1 MSGRSLHAIFYDR
14 VREAPERIAVTA
26 SGEQLTYGELDARAE
41 ALAVRLA
48 AGGVRPG
55 VLVGLSAHRGAE
67 LVIGLLGILKA
78 GGAYVPLDPDYPA
91 TRLLHLLEDTGV
103 RIVVAT
109 AEAAKTL
116 PDALAAEV
124 VPITAE
130 TVVAAGTTPAASTGG
145 PAAGSRAEAAD
156 SDLAYV
162 IHTSGSTGLPKGVL
176 VEHRQVVRLFS
187 ATRDWFGF
195 GPEDVWTLF
204 HSASF
209 DFSVWEIWG
218 ALLHGGRL
226 VVVDK
231 DLTRR
236 PAGLHALLR
245 TERVTVLNQTPSAFR
260 QLSAADADHEGP
272 DALALRLVVFGGERL
287 DVRDLAGWLERHGDQ
302 EPRLVNMYGITE
314 TCVHASYRPVTTAD
328 LDAPEHSPIGVPLPD
343 LDFVLAGPDGAA
355 VPDGTPGELLVS
367 GAGVTRGYLDRPKL
381 TAERFTSESFGG
393 GPVARYYRSGDLA
406 VRTADGELRYL
417 GRLDDQLKV
426 RGFRIEPREIEH
438 CLLGHP
444 RVRSAVVLAHDYDG
458 DVRLAAFVVPRGG
471 PDTDPAALPDVL
483 AAHTATALPA
493 HMRPSV
499 HRVIDELPLTP
510 QGKTDRDALRRLLDD
525 EPATGLPAEPPDS
538 GPGAPAVT
546 AVTAI
551 VHEVL
556 RGPRPPAADVDL
568 FDIGATSLAFVR
580 IIAQVN
586 QRFGLRL
593 TGAELGGEATV
604 ARLAACVEERTG
616 GDAGQDSGAHDNHVK
631 EQA

>member
-1 MSGRSLHAIFYDR
+1 MSGRSLHEIFHDR
-14 VREAPERIAVTA
+14 AREAPERIAVTA

-55 VLVGLSAHRGAE
+55 VLVGLSAHRGTE
-67 LVIGLLGILKA
+67 LVVGLLGILKA

-91 TRLLHLLEDTGV
+91 PRLLHLLEDTRV

-109 AEAAKTL
+109 AEAAKAL

-124 VPITAE
+124 VPVTA
-130 TVVAAGTTPAASTGG
+130 GIPADSTG
-145 PAAGSRAEAAD
+145 AAAPDGREAATG

-231 DLTRR
+231 DLARR
-236 PAGLHALLR
+236 PADLHALLR
-245 TERVTVLNQTPSAFR
+245 AERVTVLNQTPSAFR
-260 QLSAADADHEGP
+260 QLAAADADHEGP
-272 DALALRLVVFGGERL
+272 DRLALRLVVFGGERL
-287 DVRDLAGWLERHGDQ
+287 EVRDLAGWLQRHGDRQ
-302 EPRLVNMYGITE
+302 PRLVNMYGITE
-314 TCVHASYRPVTTAD
+314 TCVHASYRPITTAD
-328 LDAPEHSPIGVPLPD
+328 LAAPEHSPIGVPLPD

-367 GAGVTRGYLDRPKL
+367 GAGVTRGYLDRPEL

-393 GPVARYYRSGDLA
+393 GPVTRYYRSGDLA

-438 CLLGHP
+438 FLTGHP
-444 RVRSAVVLAHDYDG
+444 QVRAAVVVAHDYDG
-458 DVRLAAFVVPRGG
+458 DLRLAAFAVPAGG
-471 PDTDPAALPDVL
+471 PDTDPAGLPAAL
-483 AAHTATALPA
+483 AAYAAAGLPA
-493 HMRPSV
+493 HLRPSA
-499 HRVIDELPLTP
+499 HRVVDSIPLTP
-510 QGKTDRDALRRLLDD
+510 QGKTDRDALRRILDE
-525 EPATGLPAEPPDS
+525 EPAPELPAHS
-538 GPGAPAVT
+538 APTTVT

-580 IIAQVN
+580 IVAQVN

-593 TGAELGGEATV
+593 TGAELGAEATV

-616 GDAGQDSGAHDNHVK
+616 RHPGQDSGAHDHHVK
-631 EQA
+631 EQP